1 MIFFKRLVP
10 LLLLIVALPGWAQDA
25 SYPNRPIR
33 LVVPTV
39 PGGGQDLISRIV
51 AEQMTKD
58 WGQAVV
64 VENRGSGNG
73 IIGSD
78 VVAKAKPDGYTIMI
92 QSFQHA
98 TNPSLH
104 KNLPYDTI
112 KDFTAISTVA
122 SQALVVTFNP
132 NIPANNIKEFI
143 ALAKANP
150 GKYNFASGG
159 PGSSQHLFAELF
171 DKTAGID
178 VVHVPYGGIA
188 PGMQAVMTGDAAFMF
203 NQVST
208 ALPHIKAGKLK
219 ALAVTGKEPSPLL
232 PGVPTLDS
240 TLPGFEARTWFAMFG
255 PANMPKPLVDKIS
268 GEVAH
273 IMRLPAIKEKLAAM
287 GVDGIGNTPE
297 QAQAFNDSEAATWAK
312 YIAAWGIKAE

>member
-1 MIFFKRLVP
+1 MNSFRRLMLC
-10 LLLLIVALPGWAQDA
+10 LLLVAPLDCLAQET
-25 SYPNRPIR
+25 SFPNRPIH

-51 AEQMTKD
+51 ADQMSKD
-58 WGQAVV
+58 WGQPVI

-78 VVAKAKPDGYTIMI
+78 VVAKAKPDGYTFMI

-104 KNLPYDTI
+104 KSLPYTLN
-112 KDFTAISTVA
+112 DFTAISVVA
-122 SQALVVTFNP
+122 SQGLVVTFNP
-132 NIPANNIKEFI
+132 NIPAKTIQEFI

-150 GKYNFASGG
+150 GKYNYASGG
-159 PGSSQHLFAELF
+159 LGSSQHLFAELF
-171 DKTAGID
+171 IRTAGID

-188 PGMQAVMTGDAAFMF
+188 PGMTAVLTGDAAFMF
-203 NQVST
+203 NQIST
-208 ALPHIKAGKLK
+208 SLPNIKAGKLR
-219 ALAVTGKEPSPLL
+219 ALAVTAKESSPLL

-240 TLPGFEARTWFAMFG
+240 SGLPGFEARTWFAMFG

-268 GEVAH
+268 GEVAQ
-273 IMRLPAIKEKLAAM
+273 IMRMPAIKEKLAAL
-287 GVDGIGNTPE
+287 GVDGVGNTPA
-297 QAQAFNDSEAATWAK
+297 QAQAFMEAESARWAN
-312 YIAAWGIKAE
+312 YISQWSIKAE